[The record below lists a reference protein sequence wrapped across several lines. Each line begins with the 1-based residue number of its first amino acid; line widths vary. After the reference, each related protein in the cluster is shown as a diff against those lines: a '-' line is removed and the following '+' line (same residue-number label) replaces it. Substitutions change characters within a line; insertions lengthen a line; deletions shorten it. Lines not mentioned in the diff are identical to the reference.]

1 MLNKKSNLSYC
12 EVRERYEH
20 FRSRCINDKKRLEE
34 QNTLFKFNKT
44 KKKEK
49 GCTEPLYGHKSKCI
63 VKIVPKSVRGKS
75 FQMDKK
81 CKKRRIV

>member
-1 MLNKKSNLSYC
+1 VEAAAKKT
-12 EVRERYEH
+12 R
-20 FRSRCINDKKRLEE
+20 
-34 QNTLFKFNKT
+34 